1 MANSVDG
8 QQLTE
13 AHQRAQQRL
22 ATESI
27 AEARFIWGRL
37 DAEDLGGS
45 EAAWLAVMLLLAAGQ
60 VSRSQRLA
68 GAYFEQYSLAETGR
82 AGDVS
87 FAGPTGLALS
97 LKLAGPARVKALIRG
112 GMSPVGALEAAR
124 TKFEG
129 IVSRQILMGGRL
141 TIAASTG
148 ADRRARGWRRV
159 TDGDPCAFCALM
171 ASRGPAYRSMS
182 SAGTQY
188 HGHCGCTAE
197 PVYGD
202 WVPNEAEQG
211 FIDAYRGSSGKT
223 LRSVTQSMRANGGF
237 RDSPRV

>member
-8 QQLTE
+8 RELTE
-13 AHQRAQQRL
+13 AHQSAQQAL
-22 ATESI
+22 SNEAI
-27 AEARFIWGRL
+27 AEARFLWGRL
-37 DAEDLGGS
+37 DADDLEGS
-45 EAAWLAVMLLLAAGQ
+45 EAAWLALMVLLLSQQ
-60 VSRSQRLA
+60 VVRSQRLA
-68 GAYFEQYSLAETGR
+68 GAYFEQYSFAETGR

-87 FAGPTGLALS
+87 FAGPAGLALS
-97 LKLAGPARVKALIRG
+97 LRLAGPARVKALIRG
-112 GMSPVGALEAAR
+112 GMSPEGALDAAR

-129 IVSRQILMGGRL
+129 IVSRQALMGGRL
-141 TIAASTG
+141 TVAASTG

-171 ASRGPAYRSMS
+171 ASRGPAYRSES